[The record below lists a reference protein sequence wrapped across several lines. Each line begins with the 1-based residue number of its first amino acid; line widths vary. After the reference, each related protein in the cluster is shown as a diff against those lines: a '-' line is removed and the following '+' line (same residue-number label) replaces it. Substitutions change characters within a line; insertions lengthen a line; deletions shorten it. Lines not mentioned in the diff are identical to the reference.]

1 MLGGR
6 EAGRPQS
13 PDQTSL
19 SLHEQLPLEDVR
31 PREAARIHHPLKVVS
46 SGRRGWWSEPSGQV
60 KRSGLRTVTGQRRGC
75 NGLMSVKQLDVSV
88 ATITSTWKPRVLLHH
103 LQGRRGIRMH
113 VKVGVGV
120 GGDLQRVVMS
130 MIMC

>member
-1 MLGGR
+1 MLSGR
-6 EAGRPQS
+6 EAGGPQS

-31 PREAARIHHPLKVVS
+31 TREAARIHHPLKVVS
-46 SGRRGWWSEPSGQV
+46 SRRSGRGSEPCSQV
-60 KRSGLRTVTGQRRGC
+60 KRSGLRTVTRQRGGC
-75 NGLMSVKQLDVSV
+75 NGLMSVTQLDVSV

-120 GGDLQRVVMS
+120 GGDLQRVVMT